1 MGVELW
7 PFCCFLSVRLLQFK
21 RFCDIHTNH
30 VARDSHDMTS
40 GRVERYN
47 VIKMCGEG
55 GEPFFSVVQTVM
67 CEKRNSWVSIRF
79 GNKEIAES

>member
-1 MGVELW
+1 
-7 PFCCFLSVRLLQFK
+7 
-21 RFCDIHTNH
+21 
-30 VARDSHDMTS
+30 MTS